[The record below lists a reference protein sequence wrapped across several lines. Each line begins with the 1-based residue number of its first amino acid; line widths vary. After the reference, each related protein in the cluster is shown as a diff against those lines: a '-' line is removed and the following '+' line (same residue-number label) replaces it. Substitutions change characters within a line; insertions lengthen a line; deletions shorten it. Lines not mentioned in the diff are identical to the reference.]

1 MREKEKTAL
10 ELEDLRSSWT
20 RYYADRA
27 LGLEIHSSELETLK
41 IDSVRVGKPKTFNL
55 EVPRFKSTSASNL
68 GSQFKYYSKGKESD

>member
-27 LGLEIHSSELETLK
+27 LGLEIHSSELETLE
-41 IDSVRVGKPKTFNL
+41 D
-55 EVPRFKSTSASNL
+55 RFGPSR
-68 GSQFKYYSKGKESD
+68 